1 MVLVKSRVGVR
12 LTVSKTKIMVVF
24 KKMNNKM
31 VIIITD
37 KSREGESI
45 SERKIVM
52 VHMDRDKKVKWDNM
66 NNKTSI
72 RIENRELQDSN
83 LLLSKYEWMNLV
95 EEKKL
100 LFEEW

>member
-31 VIIITD
+31 AIIITD

>member
-1 MVLVKSRVGVR
+1 
-12 LTVSKTKIMVVF
+12 MVVF

-31 VIIITD
+31 AIIITD